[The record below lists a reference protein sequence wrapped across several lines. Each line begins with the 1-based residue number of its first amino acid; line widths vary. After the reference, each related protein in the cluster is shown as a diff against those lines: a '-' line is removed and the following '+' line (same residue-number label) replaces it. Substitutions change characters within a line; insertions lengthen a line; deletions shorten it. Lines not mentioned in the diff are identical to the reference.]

1 MIALV
6 SICMQICLISFLFFS
21 FSISLFANTSSV
33 CLDHPKKIQV
43 ATYNLLSLHTWKS
56 QWLPIYPPWQQR
68 MTSIAS
74 WVKKNNLDI
83 LGTQEGLSEMLELLK
98 KDLPDYKMVG
108 KARSQDKEVAEHS
121 ALFINQNRY
130 EVLNSGDFWLSK
142 TPDVPGSRSWDSRYP
157 RVCTW
162 AELKDK
168 KDNSR
173 LFVFNAHYDHWGFY
187 SRSQSTKII
196 LERIKKIA
204 GDEKVI
210 VMGDFNVGI
219 GSSSIEAYAK
229 HFLESR
235 KSSQSQA
242 KGRPRSFFLGTIDHI
257 YVSPSMKVCSYEI
270 MEPQSPNNQQLSDH
284 LPVVVSVNSD
294 IF

>member
-1 MIALV
+1 MRN
-6 SICMQICLISFLFFS
+6 CLISILFFGL
-21 FSISLFANTSSV
+21 SIQLSANTNLSCS
-33 CLDHPKKIQV
+33 DHPNQIQV
-43 ATYNLLSLHTWKS
+43 ATYNLLSRNTWKS
-56 QWLPIYPPWQQR
+56 QWLGNYPPWQQR
-68 MTSIAS
+68 MTFIAS

-98 KDLPDYKMVG
+98 KDLPDYMMVG
-108 KARSQDKEVAEHS
+108 KARSQDKKVAEHS
-121 ALFINQNRY
+121 AIFINQNRY

-173 LFVFNAHYDHWGFY
+173 LFVFNVHYDHWGFY

-196 LERIKKIA
+196 LEKIKKIA
-204 GDEKVI
+204 RDEKVI

-219 GSSSIEAYAK
+219 GSSAIEAYAK
-229 HFLESR
+229 YFLES
-235 KSSQSQA
+235 KVSSKTKPTGLA
-242 KGRPRSFFLGTIDHI
+242 RSFFYGTVDHI
-257 YVSPSMKVCSYEI
+257 YISPSMISCSYEI
-270 MEPQSPNNQQLSDH
+270 MEPKSPDHKQLSDH
-284 LPVVVSVNSD
+284 LPVVVGVAP
-294 IF
+294 